1 MKCLKILFFLLVLP
15 LSLQA
20 QPKIAISKAFWS
32 IGSVNKGVILDQ
44 TLTIKNNGNEALKIS
59 VRGSCPCLSITP
71 EKAVIKQN
79 ENVDLNI
86 AYDSKELSLGKKS
99 EYIFIDTNDPEHE
112 SISWLI
118 EADIIGQTKDKG
130 VQAVDKKQ
138 QVAGQNTEQSKK
150 TTDQIQVEI
159 YSTPGCSY
167 CKKLKGKILPDIINK
182 HNLNVHIH
190 EFLLSD
196 KENYERFVLLENKL
210 NSRGNKLP
218 AVVAGGKIFGGEKI
232 IESDLENY
240 LAVLKDTPSIGQS
253 LELPVKNGALAK
265 QEVSG
270 RINSMKVI
278 PIIVA
283 ALLDGINPCAFAGII
298 FLVAYLSMVQKR
310 SFQEVFWTGI
320 MYILGIFVI
329 YFLIGVGLA
338 KVFVALSVLKYVSK
352 TIYIIMGCLTLV
364 LSYYSFQDYFALKA
378 AEEGKDSKVTLQLP
392 AWLKLKIHDFIHKYS
407 NVKYLIPFG
416 FCLGVVVSFLE
427 FFCTGQIYLPTIM
440 YMVSIPEMAVKAVFY
455 LLLYTFVFTLPLV
468 VIFIMVLISSK
479 SGRMQ
484 AMSRKQVQI
493 IKLLTGF
500 LFLLLSILMF
510 VFVS

>member
-1 MKCLKILFFLLVLP
+1 MLKNRCLKVLFFLIVFP
-15 LSLQA
+15 LNLQA

-32 IGSVNKGVILDQ
+32 IGAVNKGVILKQ
-44 TLTIKNNGNEALKIS
+44 TLDVKNIGNEGLQIS
-59 VRGSCPCLSITP
+59 ARGSCPCISITP
-71 EKAVIKQN
+71 EKTVIKQN
-79 ENVDLNI
+79 DKAILNI
-86 AYDSKELSLGKKS
+86 TYDSRELSAGKKS

-118 EADIIGQTKDKG
+118 EAEIMQGSGVSGQEQQTTNNELRKSDDKT
-130 VQAVDKKQ
+130 
-138 QVAGQNTEQSKK
+138 N
-150 TTDQIQVEI
+150 QIQIEI

-167 CKKLKGKILPDIINK
+167 CKKLKEKMLPEIINK
-182 HNLNVHIH
+182 HNLNLQIH

-210 NSRGNKLP
+210 NNKGNKLP

-232 IESDLENY
+232 IERDLENY
-240 LAVLKDTPSIGQS
+240 LALLKDTPSADRSI
-253 LELPVKNGALAK
+253 ELPVNDGALAK

-278 PIIVA
+278 PIIAA

-310 SFQEVFWTGI
+310 SFKEVFWTGI
-320 MYILGIFVI
+320 MYIAGIFVI
-329 YFLIGVGLA
+329 YFLIGIGLA
-338 KVFVALSVLKYVSK
+338 RVFTALNVLKYVSK
-352 TIYIIMGCLTLV
+352 TLYIIMGCLTLA
-364 LSYYSFQDYFALKA
+364 LSYYSFQDYFSLKA
-378 AEEGKDSKVTLQLP
+378 AEEGKESKVTLQLP
-392 AWLKLKIHDFIHKYS
+392 AWLKLQIHDFIHNYS
-407 NVKYLIPFG
+407 NVKYIIPFG

-440 YMVSIPEMAVKAVFY
+440 YMVSIPELALKAVFY
-455 LLLYTFVFTLPLV
+455 LLLYTFVFTLPLLI
-468 VIFIMVLISSK
+468 IFIIVLIGSK
-479 SGRMQ
+479 SGRMK
-484 AMSRKQVQI
+484 AMNRRQVQI
-493 IKLLTGF
+493 VKLLTGF